1 MEMKQCAK
9 GGHFYDASQHSEC
22 PYCTGADTGAL
33 TPADGATRPPSG
45 GFEHTSPPNRQDFI
59 RRDDER
65 TQIPGSLKNGI
76 DPVVGWLVCTDGP
89 SRGRDF
95 RIHSDNN
102 FIGSDPKNDIC
113 ITDDKTIS
121 HVNHAI
127 ISYDTKENEYYF
139 AHSGG
144 RAITRL
150 NGKAILTTTQLKA
163 YDELEIGQTKL
174 LFIPFCGESFK
185 WN

>member
-9 GGHFYDASQHSEC
+9 GGHFYDASIHSEC
-22 PYCTGADTGAL
+22 PYCTGAATGGFA
-33 TPADGATRPPSG
+33 PADGATRPPMG
-45 GFEHTSPPNRQDFI
+45 GFDRTCPPGGPANDC
-59 RRDDER
+59 RDDER
-65 TQIPGSLKNGI
+65 TRAPVLDKLGI
-76 DPVVGWLVCTDGP
+76 DPVVGWLVCVDGP
-89 SRGRDF
+89 SRGRDY

-102 FIGSDPKNDIC
+102 FIGSDRKNDIC
-113 ITDDKTIS
+113 IPDDKTIS

-127 ISYDTKENEYYF
+127 ISYDTKENAYYF
-139 AHSGG
+139 AHSEG

-174 LFIPFCGESFK
+174 LFIPFCGELFR
-185 WN
+185 WE